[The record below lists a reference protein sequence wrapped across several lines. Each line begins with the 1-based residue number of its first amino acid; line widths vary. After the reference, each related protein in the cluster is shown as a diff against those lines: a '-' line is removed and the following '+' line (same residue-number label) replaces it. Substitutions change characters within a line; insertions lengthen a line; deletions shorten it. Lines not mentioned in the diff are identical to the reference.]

1 MIFEIVFGII
11 CFVWGVVIL
20 TGKVDK
26 WLIYG
31 GKKQMN
37 EKRFRL
43 ITGIGNLLGGSLFFL
58 GGCFGCDSIILVLL
72 AILSIVIITLQYTW
86 CRKLPENQTNR

>member
-26 WLIYG
+26 WLIYPF
-31 GKKQMN
+31 KKIN
-37 EKRFRL
+37 IKRFRL

-72 AILSIVIITLQYTW
+72 AILSIVIITLQNTW
-86 CRKLPENQTNR
+86 CRKMPENQTA

>member
-72 AILSIVIITLQYTW
+72 AILSIVITTLQNTW
-86 CRKLPENQTNR
+86 CRKMPENQTA

>member
-1 MIFEIVFGII
+1 MVFEIVFGII

-72 AILSIVIITLQYTW
+72 AILSIVIITLQNTW
-86 CRKLPENQTNR
+86 CRKIPENQTA

>member
-1 MIFEIVFGII
+1 MVFEIVFGII

-72 AILSIVIITLQYTW
+72 AILSIVIITLQNTW
-86 CRKLPENQTNR
+86 CRKMPENQTA

>member
-26 WLIYG
+26 WLIYPF
-31 GKKQMN
+31 KKIN
-37 EKRFRL
+37 IKRFRL
-43 ITGIGNLLGGSLFFL
+43 VTGIGNLLGGFLFILDVCFGYNTIFL
-58 GGCFGCDSIILVLL
+58 GAL
-72 AILSIVIITLQYTW
+72 AILVVVIITLQYTW
-86 CRKLPENQTNR
+86 CRKIPETQTA

>member
-1 MIFEIVFGII
+1 MVFEIVFGILA
-11 CFVWGVVIL
+11 FVVGIVVL

-26 WLIYG
+26 WLIYPL
-31 GKKQMN
+31 KQTN

-72 AILSIVIITLQYTW
+72 AILSIVIITLQNTW
-86 CRKLPENQTNR
+86 CRKIPETQTA

>member
-37 EKRFRL
+37 EKQFRL

-72 AILSIVIITLQYTW
+72 AILSIVIITLQNTW
-86 CRKLPENQTNR
+86 CRKMPENQTA

>member
-1 MIFEIVFGII
+1 MIFEIVFGVI

-43 ITGIGNLLGGSLFFL
+43 ITGIGNLLGGFLFILDVCFGYNTIFL
-58 GGCFGCDSIILVLL
+58 GAL
-72 AILSIVIITLQYTW
+72 AILVVVIITLQYTW
-86 CRKLPENQTNR
+86 CRKLPEN